1 MSLNIT
7 VKFKNETEKYELL
20 DNAVVEDLMKAI
32 EERTQIPI
40 NYQKVIFRGKP
51 LQPLDAT
58 LQSLHIQ
65 NNAKLLLMTNYP
77 PPLAKSKRK

>member
-40 NYQKVIFRGKP
+40 NHQKVIFPINATVFFQVTSYIVCSFICISHP
-51 LQPLDAT
+51 L
-58 LQSLHIQ
+58 
-65 NNAKLLLMTNYP
+65 
-77 PPLAKSKRK
+77 